1 MLVKLLKKTKQKLRQ
16 ELNLLQ
22 WIQLQ
27 QEATRETE
35 IEIVPKT
42 FRVHVFQWRQPQF
55 LSLVKLT
62 IEEKWR
68 LNGELRVGT

>member
-1 MLVKLLKKTKQKLRQ
+1 M
-16 ELNLLQ
+16 NLLQ

-35 IEIVPKT
+35 IEIAPKT